1 MVAGATVL
9 TVSENGS
16 AVDVDVDVDV
26 DVATTG
32 VATTGVATTGVATT
46 GVATTGVAH
55 NRCCPQQV
63 LPTTGVAIASG
74 MVLQSL

>member
-46 GVATTGVAH
+46 GVAH